1 MTTATQPR
9 LARPSFAAIACATL
23 AALTLLALA
32 VQPNARQADAVPS
45 WTWPLAFEFNAA
57 PNATLRWVLA
67 IPRPPALPEETEDGP
82 LLTLAPSRAARRPAD
97 SNTID
102 LRSYVLDAVR
112 DDGAL
117 VPRLLLERL
126 PTTLA
131 RLETGE
137 LRKRLFIKA
146 LLPALLA
153 ENERITEL
161 RIRLIDLMSA
171 TGAGHMLLGSELSWL
186 GDLAESYGVEL
197 ADLNELLRRVDAV
210 PPSLALAQAALESGW
225 GTSRSAQ
232 HSHSLFGHMMFT
244 SGELGRAAVRPFE
257 SLADAITAYVHN
269 LNTHRAYAQFRD
281 RRARQRMAGQAP
293 DGHELAGDLLR
304 YSERGGDYIRD
315 VRVLIRTNRL
325 DPFDRARLGG

>member
-1 MTTATQPR
+1 M
-9 LARPSFAAIACATL
+9 L
-23 AALTLLALA
+23 AALILLALA
-32 VQPNARQADAVPS
+32 VQPRARQDQAAPS
-45 WTWPLAFEFNAA
+45 WTWPAAFDFGAA
-57 PNATLRWVLA
+57 PNTALRWVLA

-82 LLTLAPSRAARRPAD
+82 LLALAPSRAAPQPTD
-97 SNTID
+97 PNMLD

-112 DDGAL
+112 DGSAL

-126 PTTLA
+126 PTSLT

-153 ENERITEL
+153 ENERIAEL
-161 RIRLIDLMSA
+161 RNRLIDLMTA
-171 TGAGHMLLGSELSWL
+171 RDAGHMMLGSELDWL
-186 GDLAESYGVEL
+186 GDLAASYGVER
-197 ADLNELLRRVDAV
+197 DEFHELLRRVDAV

-232 HSHSLFGHMMFT
+232 QAHSLFGHMMFT
-244 SGELGRAAVRPFE
+244 SGESGRAAIRPFE
-257 SLADAITAYVHN
+257 SLTDAIAAYAHN

-281 RRARQRMAGQAP
+281 RRARQRIAGQAP

-315 VRVLIRTNRL
+315 VRLLIRTNRL

>member
-1 MTTATQPR
+1 LTTATRPR

-32 VQPNARQADAVPS
+32 VQPSTRQTDAVPS
-45 WTWPLAFEFNAA
+45 WTWPLAFDFDAA
-57 PNATLRWVLA
+57 PNSALRWVLA
-67 IPRPPALPEETEDGP
+67 IPRARTLPEESEDGP
-82 LLTLAPSRAARRPAD
+82 LLALTPSRAVRQTAD
-97 SNTID
+97 QSTID

-112 DDGAL
+112 DDGEF

-161 RIRLIDLMSA
+161 RFRLIDLMSA
-171 TGAGHMLLGSELSWL
+171 TDAGHMLLGSELSWL
-186 GDLAESYGVEL
+186 RDLAESYGVEID
-197 ADLNELLRRVDAV
+197 DLNELLRRVDAV

-225 GTSRSAQ
+225 GASRSAQ
-232 HSHSLFGHMMFT
+232 QSHSLFGHMMFT
-244 SGELGRAAVRPFE
+244 SGELGRAAVQPFVN
-257 SLADAITAYVHN
+257 LAEAITAYVHN
-269 LNTHRAYAQFRD
+269 LNTHRAYAQFRE

-304 YSERGGDYIRD
+304 YSERGGDYIRN
-315 VRVLIRTNRL
+315 VRLLIRTNRL